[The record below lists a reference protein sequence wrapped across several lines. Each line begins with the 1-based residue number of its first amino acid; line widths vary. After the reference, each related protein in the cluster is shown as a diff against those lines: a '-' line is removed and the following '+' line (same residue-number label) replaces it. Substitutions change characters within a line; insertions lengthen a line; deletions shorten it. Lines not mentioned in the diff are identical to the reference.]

1 MSSSSLYLEDVV
13 EETEIT
19 ERNVKY
25 WSQKYDLPVEKDGRR
40 NVYPP
45 RTVSLL
51 RLIRL
56 LSDSE
61 LFTHHFIRLQVQRAL
76 GNQRD
81 DIDKQGDYQRVR
93 DRARKIL
100 ESIDSSLGDAVLPAL
115 EASGPRRRKSGS
127 RRRARSGNDLDEG
140 VL

>member
-1 MSSSSLYLEDVV
+1 MANDSLYLEDVID
-13 EETEIT
+13 ETGIT

-25 WSQKYDLPVEKDGRR
+25 WSQKYDLPIEKDGRR
-40 NVYPP
+40 NLYPP
-45 RTVSLL
+45 RTVNLL

-56 LSDSE
+56 LSDTE

-81 DIDKQGDYQRVR
+81 DIDKQADYERVR
-93 DRARKIL
+93 KRGRKIL
-100 ESIDSSLGDAVLPAL
+100 SAIESALGNSVLPAL
-115 EASGPRRRKSGS
+115 SGSGKQRRETRRR
-127 RRRARSGNDLDEG
+127 RPARSSSDLDEG